1 SEAARRS
8 ASPAIVHGAC
18 SLPQMGPRRRMRHP
32 AQVGTIRSGRLGIAP
47 GRRSGSPER
56 ELAMRIRIIV
66 LVGLIAAVSVGGCGA
81 EDVVTTAPDC
91 TDVCDR
97 YEECFDDDFD
107 VVGCTADCA
116 DASIDDED
124 FQDRLDDC

>member
-1 SEAARRS
+1 
-8 ASPAIVHGAC
+8 
-18 SLPQMGPRRRMRHP
+18 
-32 AQVGTIRSGRLGIAP
+32 
-47 GRRSGSPER
+47 
-56 ELAMRIRIIV
+56 MRIRIIV

-124 FQDRLDDC
+124 FQDRLDDCEACIDQTCGAPVFTCTAVCEGIVP